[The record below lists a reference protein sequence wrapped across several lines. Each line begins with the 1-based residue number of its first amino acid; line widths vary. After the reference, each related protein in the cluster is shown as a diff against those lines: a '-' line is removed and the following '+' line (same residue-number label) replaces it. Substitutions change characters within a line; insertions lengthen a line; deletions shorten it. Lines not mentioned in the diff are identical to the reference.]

1 MVSAVKP
8 VERAGSLKA
17 GELGGEIAT
26 AIHLLRMSK
35 VAEVETLFS
44 LELLVEYVEVGPSTY
59 SESGTLLA
67 VAFRLLDFPTLL
79 VYQTEP
85 ERAESLRRS
94 WERGHEREGSGRPP
108 GSTNTPFDKGKSCL
122 FKMGLSTL
130 HRHLTNTPLYVM
142 LLDVSQRVPKLVGSC
157 LISMAG
163 AVENIRVDVEDRG
176 LTMPS
181 GQGKR
186 GLYSLYNL
194 MGVKI
199 GHISAGYRLMSLGVG
214 LLPHT
219 PENQV
224 QKAKMRDTDISH
236 LPTELRA
243 ADQGVC
249 GKVADQG
256 TGPSRVPQGTL
267 PVSEKCPDLVSDDQ
281 TVQRSEMP
289 VNIFVFKEKRNPNK
303 QTKETSVKHEMRQHD
318 LELEPTADI
327 KADNVFCPPPL
338 YYSQSKNEPKE
349 KLSEIWKSGEPEES
363 VLLDE
368 FDSDE
373 SDELFDTSQKLSNSR
388 LPESCLEAAAT
399 LKTHIQ
405 KNPANLDASNTI
417 RQLPLLNALL
427 LELSLLHHDQLP
439 EQIPLSVHPQLAWL
453 YSGLKNDLPEFHKP
467 TISASPHPKSAK
479 PNFKQQKEIQKQHAS
494 SRIFDKEN
502 NPKRGNAQKKSEH
515 PQRKLMYGL
524 TNTLRLRLRQTN
536 PEMLRLHEQKELSR
550 RRRME
555 HLKEK
560 TVRKRHEAKGE
571 RDSSNLQKDQ
581 PLSGDRCKENIE
593 TLIRSS
599 IEPDSTRSS
608 KVQSSGKLS
617 GENNFEATL
626 GPERAATAVQ
636 PPGPLNYCM
645 DVADLQIANDNDL
658 YRKDVKIRMPEIFN
672 YDSDPSVNETCN
684 VAVDFLQTS
693 NMNPVFTSDPTPAE
707 DIDAPISYISCDEPK
722 YSEDFTSPEP
732 VGNSEDCTSP
742 EPVGNSED
750 FTSPDPPSKFAD
762 TLGSS
767 TETGAIRVKYKYY
780 NSELDSSLS
789 KYSSDNQG
797 TAQSE
802 TEDESVSLPKPSKQS
817 PIRTLKGIN
826 LVKSRHQRM
835 TLSSTTSNLSDGA
848 TSSTEVN
855 ELIKILT
862 PSNKEEFENQLKSNV
877 QWSSRSDINPAN
889 TEVPQHSNSRN
900 GHSSLEESQ
909 SLGTSQVSS
918 YVPSSV
924 SDLLCSGLEINTTDS
939 QADEMNE
946 LERTGI
952 INKCRHISELVA
964 NKLPGYTL

>member
-1 MVSAVKP
+1 
-8 VERAGSLKA
+8 
-17 GELGGEIAT
+17 
-26 AIHLLRMSK
+26 MSK

-44 LELLVEYVEVGPSTY
+44 LELLVEYAEVGPGT
-59 SESGTLLA
+59 SEFGTLLA

-85 ERAESLRRS
+85 ERAENLRRS
-94 WERGHEREGSGRPP
+94 WERGHERESSGRPP

-130 HRHLTNTPLYVM
+130 HRQLTNTPLYVM
-142 LLDVSQRVPKLVGSC
+142 LLDVSQRIPKLVGSC

-163 AVENIRVDVEDRG
+163 AIENIRMDVEDRG

-181 GQGKR
+181 RQGKR

-214 LLPHT
+214 LLPHIA
-219 PENQV
+219 EKQV
-224 QKAKMRDTDISH
+224 LKTKMRDTDISH
-236 LPTELRA
+236 LPTELN
-243 ADQGVC
+243 
-249 GKVADQG
+249 VADQG
-256 TGPSRVPQGTL
+256 GCGEVTDQCTGPTL
-267 PVSEKCPDLVSDDQ
+267 PDSEKCPDLVHNDQ
-281 TVQRSEMP
+281 TVQRSEVP
-289 VNIFVFKEKRNPNK
+289 VNISVFKEKRNPNK
-303 QTKETSVKHEMRQHD
+303 LTKETRVKQEMRQHD

-327 KADNVFCPPPL
+327 KTDNVFCPPPL

-363 VLLDE
+363 FRLDE

-373 SDELFDTSQKLSNSR
+373 SDELFDMSQKISNSR
-388 LPESCLEAAAT
+388 LPESCLEATAT
-399 LKTHIQ
+399 LKTQVQ
-405 KNPANLDASNTI
+405 KNPVNLDAGNTI

-439 EQIPLSVHPQLAWL
+439 ERIPLSVHPQLAWL

-467 TISASPHPKSAK
+467 NIMASPRPKSAK
-479 PNFKQQKEIQKQHAS
+479 PDFKQEKEIQKQRTS
-494 SRIFDKEN
+494 FRIFDKEN
-502 NPKRGNAQKKSEH
+502 NPKPGKAQKKSEH
-515 PQRKLMYGL
+515 LQRKLMYGL

-536 PEMLRLHEQKELSR
+536 PEMLRLHEQQELSR

-555 HLKEK
+555 KLKEK
-560 TVRKRHEAKGE
+560 TVRKRHEAKSE

-581 PLSGDRCKENIE
+581 PLSDGRCEENIE

-599 IEPDSTRSS
+599 IEPDSTHSS
-608 KVQSSGKLS
+608 KVPSSGKLS
-617 GENNFEATL
+617 EKNNFEATL
-626 GPERAATAVQ
+626 EPERATTDAMCVQ
-636 PPGPLNYCM
+636 PPGSLNYRM
-645 DVADLQIANDNDL
+645 DVADLQIANDNNL
-658 YRKDVKIRMPEIFN
+658 YRKDVRIRMPEVFN
-672 YDSDPSVNETCN
+672 YDSDPSVNETGN
-684 VAVDFLQTS
+684 VAVDFLQTP
-693 NMNPVFTSDPTPAE
+693 NMKLAFMSDPTPAE
-707 DIDAPISYISCDEPK
+707 DIDAPISYTSCDEPK

-732 VGNSEDCTSP
+732 VGNSEDFTSP

-750 FTSPDPPSKFAD
+750 LTSKFAD

-767 TETGAIRVKYKYY
+767 TEAAAIRVKYKYY
-780 NSELDSSLS
+780 NSELDSSFS

-802 TEDESVSLPKPSKQS
+802 TEDESVPLPAPSKQS

-835 TLSSTTSNLSDGA
+835 TLSSTTSDLSDGA
-848 TSSTEVN
+848 TSSTEGN
-855 ELIKILT
+855 ELIKIPT

-877 QWSSRSDINPAN
+877 QWSSRSDINPAS

-900 GHSSLEESQ
+900 GHISSEDSQ

-924 SDLLCSGLEINTTDS
+924 SDILCSGFEINTLDT

-946 LERTGI
+946 LERSGI